1 MEEQSANNKTQKHS
15 ETVNKIIILLQER
28 GPTLP
33 IHISSQTGLSMIFAS
48 AFLSELIGKKLVKTS
63 NMRIGSSPLYYLPGQ
78 ELQLLNF
85 VEHIKGRE
93 RDALEL
99 IKKEEI
105 IRDEYLEP
113 AIRVAMRSIKDF
125 ANPIQANLEGKSTIF
140 WRFFK
145 IPDMEAKERI
155 KEMLEPKKKDDLKVT
170 SETKKEKV
178 IEEITENK
186 KPAKKDSLKVMGEK
200 TLLEE
205 KAEKKETND
214 SEILEII
221 KKQLINDGLE
231 IKEEIEVKKREGM
244 IKASAETK
252 MGKMEILVVF
262 KDKKKIS
269 EIDLAMAL
277 QRAQNEKIACLFLSE
292 GTLNKKGIEY
302 LDTWKNLL
310 FFKRISF
317 K

>member
-140 WRFFK
+140 CRFFK